1 MQACMLLPLANKVPD
16 STCPVKLSL
25 IGPKSPYKSG
35 TECPSW
41 TSSALY
47 VSPVEWAS
55 NQEEAHLNAEE
66 TLDQTVEYRNKT

>member
-1 MQACMLLPLANKVPD
+1 MQACILLPLANKVPD
-16 STCPVKLSL
+16 SRVKLSL
-25 IGPKSPYKSG
+25 KGPKSPYKSG
-35 TECPSW
+35 TECPFW

-47 VSPVEWAS
+47 VNPVEWAS

>member
-16 STCPVKLSL
+16 SMCRVKLSL
-25 IGPKSPYKSG
+25 KSRKGSYKSG

-47 VSPVEWAS
+47 VNPVEWAS